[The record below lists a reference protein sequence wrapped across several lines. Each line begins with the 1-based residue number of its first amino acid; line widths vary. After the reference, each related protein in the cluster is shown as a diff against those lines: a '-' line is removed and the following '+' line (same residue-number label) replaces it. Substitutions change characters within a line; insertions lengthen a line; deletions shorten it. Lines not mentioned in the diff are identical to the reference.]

1 MKTKRRRRNK
11 RRKRTRKKQKKST
24 LRYDLL
30 KKLTNIH
37 APSGEED
44 RILSFLVKYINTH
57 KKKWKR
63 QPKVLHGGK
72 YRNNIILVFGRPR
85 IALFS
90 HIDSVGFMVTYDNK
104 LTKIGGPKF
113 KSGMKLIGYDHKGLA
128 KAKLY
133 TKSKKKRK
141 NKKITYKSSR
151 SIEIGTNMSYAPNW
165 RETSSTVQNCSL
177 DDRLGS
183 FIALKLAETLENGI
197 LVFTESEETGGG
209 DIEFISKMIYN
220 KYNIRRALIS
230 DIIPASKHV
239 KLGKGAV
246 ISYRDRNIPR
256 RVFVKEVE
264 DAVKETGYK
273 YQVEVADKGGTDA
286 SGLITSPTPFD
297 WCQVAAPIMN
307 YHSPN
312 EKANK
317 FDIMETIKVYRALM
331 RKL

>member
-1 MKTKRRRRNK
+1 MKTKRRKSNK
-11 RRKRTRKKQKKST
+11 RKTRKVKKRA
-24 LRYDLL
+24 LNCNLL

-63 QPKVLHGGK
+63 QPKVLYGGK

-85 IALFS
+85 VALFS

-113 KSGMKLIGYDHKGLA
+113 KSGVKLTGYDHKGLVKA
-128 KAKLY
+128 KAY
-133 TKSKKKRK
+133 TKSNKKRK
-141 NKKITYKSSR
+141 NKKITYTSSHP
-151 SIEIGTNMSYAPNW
+151 IDVGTNLTYTPNW
-165 RETSSTVQNCSL
+165 RETVSTVQNGSL

-183 FIALKLAETLENGI
+183 FIALKLAETLENGV

-209 DIEFISKMIYN
+209 DIEFISNMLYK

-246 ISYRDRNIPR
+246 VSYRDQNIPR

-264 DAVKETGYK
+264 NIIKETGYK
-273 YQVEVADKGGTDA
+273 YQIEVADKGGTDA
-286 SGLITSPTPFD
+286 GGLISSPTPFD
-297 WCQVAAPIMN
+297 WCQVATPILN

-317 FDIMETIKVYRALM
+317 LDIMETIKIYRALM